1 MSKKTLKSINLL
13 EPIGVPDDTWTVMYK
28 WVFNVGRYI
37 ILLVEIMV
45 LFVFFSRF
53 VLDKQNNDLTEDINN
68 KVEILSNKEYRSD
81 EVKYRNLQRLLI
93 DYNKISNGQFKNSEI
108 VASTLSAIPSG
119 LVLQGY
125 SFSID
130 RISLNLESMDLNKIK
145 DYEFA
150 LKQNPE
156 YSNVTLN
163 INRSASSDGLYKAG
177 ITFNINSRLSK
188 K

>member
-1 MSKKTLKSINLL
+1 MSKKILQSINLL

-28 WVFNVGRYI
+28 WVFNAGRYI
-37 ILLVEIMV
+37 ILAVEIIV
-45 LFVFFSRF
+45 LVVFFSRF
-53 VLDKQNNDLTEDINN
+53 ILDKQNNDLTEEINN

-81 EVKYRNLQRLLI
+81 EVQYRNIQRLLL
-93 DYNKISNGQFKNSEI
+93 DYSKISTNQLKNSEI
-108 VASTLSAIPSG
+108 VASTVSAVPAG

-125 SFSID
+125 SFNTD
-130 RISLNLESMDLNKIK
+130 RITITIESLDLNKIK

-163 INRSASSDGLYKAG
+163 INRSDSSDGLYKAG